1 MTEGI
6 FISLASML
14 NVRKLFSEAGRA
26 DLKAVWGDPVKRTNL
41 IIFGE
46 DMLMVLFL
54 YIMWKLFTSD
64 KNMNEESFG
73 SRTFARILNNARRD
87 INPVV
92 TFSNVANFS
101 WASWEWTRD
110 GIGDLWGSITGEIP
124 PLKAAANRI
133 TVLGYFKPEMYEA
146 GLFGENY

>member
-6 FISLASML
+6 FVSLASML
-14 NVRKLFSEAGRA
+14 NVTKLFSEAGRA
-26 DLKAVWGDPVKRTNL
+26 DMKASWADPVKRTNL

-87 INPVV
+87 INPKD
-92 TFSNVANFS
+92 TFLSFSNFS
-101 WASWEWTRD
+101 WVSWDWLRETV
-110 GIGDLWGSITGEIP
+110 GDAWGALTGEIN
-124 PLKAAANRI
+124 PLKAAANRV

-146 GLFGENY
+146 GLFGDKY